1 MVKKVESV
9 VQSFKDNVV
18 IVTGA
23 GKGIGRATA
32 IELAHR
38 GAKVIAMARTL
49 SDLESLNT
57 QIASSS
63 IDVDLSN
70 ANDAG
75 DESSDWGGFSCEL
88 CRYECF
94 TEHFRYD

>member
-1 MVKKVESV
+1 MVLAIRSGGYKSSTKPIREIKRSSVCIVLKLSSSCAGKKMVKKVESV

-38 GAKVIAMARTL
+38 GAKVIAMAR
-49 SDLESLNT
+49 
-57 QIASSS
+57 
-63 IDVDLSN
+63 
-70 ANDAG
+70 
-75 DESSDWGGFSCEL
+75 
-88 CRYECF
+88 
-94 TEHFRYD
+94 